1 MNDDVPLQLFDP
13 RLGEP
18 ALKVEALGATG
29 IDLARPQR
37 FNYFTI
43 AWVRRGAGTFW
54 ADLAHHRASK
64 RNRSCSPCRTRSS
77 ASSHATVG
85 RRRTSS
91 T

>member
-1 MNDDVPLQLFDP
+1 MNDVPLQLFDP

-54 ADLAHHRASK
+54 ADLAHHRFEAQSL
-64 RNRSCSPCRTRSS
+64 SCSAPRW
-77 ASSHATVG
+77 
-85 RRRTSS
+85 
-91 T
+91 